1 MLTNVEAVGADMR
14 FLGSLGAPSL
24 RVSRMTIAGA

>member
-1 MLTNVEAVGADMR
+1 MFEQIEAIAADTR

-24 RVSRMTIAGA
+24 RIARMTIAGE